1 MILITGSAGY
11 IGSEICKLLE
21 EKKIKYIG
29 VDSLKYTYVS
39 NIFNKKNFIKC
50 CISNKK
56 KINKIL
62 KKYKITTILH
72 SAAYAYV
79 NDAKNNKKK
88 YERNNIINTRVF
100 IETVINNNIKNFIFL
115 SSSNVYSD
123 SKKSFEEND
132 KKKPKNFYGKTKLI
146 IEKFLLDNKEDFN
159 NLIVL
164 RLFNIIGLTKKF
176 KPKNFGNFK
185 FQRFLFKAF
194 YRIKKKLPLEVNFI
208 KKKNNKL
215 TFPCRDFVDI
225 KDLSRLILSIINRF
239 KKNNSCNIYNVGSGK
254 SFSINKILELLKI
267 NNKKIIIKYNKLSSD
282 EYISTKSIIKKIQV
296 DYKWKPKISINS
308 SINSYIDNII
318 I

>member
-1 MILITGSAGY
+1 M
-11 IGSEICKLLE
+11 
-21 EKKIKYIG
+21 
-29 VDSLKYTYVS
+29 
-39 NIFNKKNFIKC
+39 
-50 CISNKK
+50 
-56 KINKIL
+56 
-62 KKYKITTILH
+62 
-72 SAAYAYV
+72 
-79 NDAKNNKKK
+79 
-88 YERNNIINTRVF
+88 
-100 IETVINNNIKNFIFL
+100 INNNIKNFIFL

-239 KKNNSCNIYNVGSGK
+239 KKNNSRNIYNVGSGK

>member
-267 NNKKIIIKYNKLSSD
+267 NNKK
-282 EYISTKSIIKKIQV
+282 
-296 DYKWKPKISINS
+296 
-308 SINSYIDNII
+308 
-318 I
+318 

>member
-88 YERNNIINTRVF
+88 YERNNIINTRAF

-146 IEKFLLDNKEDFN
+146 IEKFLLDNKKDFN

-194 YRIKKKLPLEVNFI
+194 YRIKKKLPLEINFI
-208 KKKNNKL
+208 KKKNNRL